1 MTEPYPSAIAA
12 AAALAITCYLSLVLG
27 ALRYY
32 SLARFEEL
40 LASDKVRLSRLRA
53 LLEDEDQLVVAV
65 TALRGITTTI
75 GLVALTATVL
85 AFAAAAEASP
95 QAVEAPLPAAPGLLA
110 WLQAAALGA
119 AVFVG
124 VGHLMPHAIGERR
137 AEAVI
142 IRCLPSVHYLRLAAT
157 PVLWPFVLLTR
168 LALRAANVEQEDEA
182 EEIKDEILSAALA
195 GENEGVIDE
204 QTKDVIKNLIEF
216 RDVSVGEV
224 MTPRPDIVYVDA
236 SDDLQ
241 TMLRKALE
249 HQFSRLPVVDKSPD
263 RVVGIVMVKDLFRV
277 ALEKK
282 AVDVKT
288 LFRPPNFVPETK
300 KVADLLKELR
310 AKRTHMA
317 LVADEYG
324 GTAGLVTI
332 EDCIEE
338 IIGEIDDE
346 HDTAE
351 KPPIRRISE
360 VEADLDAKVS
370 IDEVNEELGT
380 KIPEEEEVETIGG
393 FITMRLGKIP
403 VKGDKV
409 ALNGYLF
416 TVTDADERRVR
427 RVHLRLNV
435 TAVAAAPASAIP

>member
-1 MTEPYPSAIAA
+1 MNDPYPSAIAA
-12 AAALAITCYLSLVLG
+12 AAAFTVTCYLSLVLG
-27 ALRYY
+27 ALRSY

-40 LASDKVRLSRLRA
+40 LPDDKARLARLRT
-53 LLEDEDQLVVAV
+53 LLEDEDQLVLAV
-65 TALRGITTTI
+65 TALRGIATTL
-75 GLVALTATVL
+75 GLVALTATVV
-85 AFAAAAEASP
+85 AAAGGGLVAWAEA
-95 QAVEAPLPAAPGLLA
+95 VGL
-110 WLQAAALGA
+110 GVV
-119 AVFVG
+119 VFVAF
-124 VGHLMPHAIGERR
+124 GHLVPHAIGERR
-137 AEAVI
+137 AEPVI
-142 IRCLPSVHYLRLAAT
+142 IRCLPSVDAMRLVAT
-157 PVLWPFVLLTR
+157 PLLWVFTALNR
-168 LALRAANVEQEDEA
+168 LALRAANVDEEDEA

-224 MTPRPDIVYVDA
+224 MTPRPDIVAVDA
-236 SDDLQ
+236 GEDVEVVLK
-241 TMLRKALE
+241 KALE
-249 HQFSRLPVVDKSPD
+249 HQFSRLPVVDRSLD
-263 RVVGIVMVKDLFRV
+263 RVIGIVMVKDLFRA
-277 ALEKK
+277 ALERRP
-282 AVDVKT
+282 VD
-288 LFRPPNFVPETK
+288 LRSLSRPPMFVPETK

-310 AKRTHMA
+310 GRKTHMA
-317 LVADEYG
+317 MVADEYG

-338 IIGEIDDE
+338 IIGEIEDE
-346 HDTAE
+346 HDTDE
-351 KPPIRRISE
+351 RPPIRRVSE
-360 VEADLDAKVS
+360 VEADLDAKVP

-427 RVHLRLNV
+427 RVHLRMNV
-435 TAVAAAPASAIP
+435 PAVAVAPPS

>member
-1 MTEPYPSAIAA
+1 M
-12 AAALAITCYLSLVLG
+12 TCYLSLVLG

-40 LASDKVRLSRLRA
+40 LASDKARMARLRA
-53 LLEDEDQLVVAV
+53 LLEDEDRLVLTV
-65 TALRGITTTI
+65 TSLRGITTTV

-85 AFAAAAEASP
+85 ALARPGVAL
-95 QAVEAPLPAAPGLLA
+95 EAPLVGAANGPGLLA
-110 WLQAAALGA
+110 WAQAAALG
-119 AVFVG
+119 VVLFMG
-124 VGHLMPHAIGERR
+124 LGQLMPHAIGERR
-137 AEAVI
+137 AEQVI
-142 IRCLPSVHYLRLAAT
+142 IRFLPSVHYLRLAAT
-157 PVLWPFVLLTR
+157 PVLWLFIGLNR
-168 LALRAANVEQEDEA
+168 LALSVANVEQEDEE

-216 RDVSVGEV
+216 RDVSVGEI
-224 MTPRPDIVYVDA
+224 MTPRPDVVFVDA

-241 TMLRKALE
+241 SMLRKALE
-249 HQFSRLPVVDKSPD
+249 HQFSRLPVVEKGLD
-263 RVVGIVMVKDLFRV
+263 RVVGIVMAKDLFRV
-277 ALEKK
+277 ATEKK
-282 AVDVKT
+282 DVDVKT

-351 KPPIRRISE
+351 RPPIRRISD
-360 VEADLDAKVS
+360 VEADLDAKVP
-370 IDEVNEELGT
+370 IEDVNEEMGT

-427 RVHLRLNV
+427 RVHLKLNEP
-435 TAVAAAPASAIP
+435 AVAAAASTSS

>member
-1 MTEPYPSAIAA
+1 MNDPYPSAIAA
-12 AAALAITCYLSLVLG
+12 AAAFTVTCYLSLVLG
-27 ALRYY
+27 ALRSY

-40 LASDKVRLSRLRA
+40 LPDDKARLARLRT
-53 LLEDEDQLVVAV
+53 LLEDEDQLVLAV
-65 TALRGITTTI
+65 TALRGIATTL
-75 GLVALTATVL
+75 GLVALTATVV
-85 AFAAAAEASP
+85 AAAGGGLVAWAEA
-95 QAVEAPLPAAPGLLA
+95 VGL
-110 WLQAAALGA
+110 GVV
-119 AVFVG
+119 VFVAF
-124 VGHLMPHAIGERR
+124 GHLVPHAIGERR
-137 AEAVI
+137 AEPVI
-142 IRCLPSVHYLRLAAT
+142 VRCLPSVDAMRLVAT
-157 PVLWPFVLLTR
+157 PLLWVFTALNR
-168 LALRAANVEQEDEA
+168 LALRAANVDEEDEA

-224 MTPRPDIVYVDA
+224 MTPRPDIVAVDA
-236 SDDLQ
+236 GEDVEVVLK
-241 TMLRKALE
+241 KALE
-249 HQFSRLPVVDKSPD
+249 HQFSRLPVVDRSLD
-263 RVVGIVMVKDLFRV
+263 RVIGIVMVKDLFRA
-277 ALEKK
+277 ALERRP
-282 AVDVKT
+282 VD
-288 LFRPPNFVPETK
+288 LRSLSRPPMFVPETK

-310 AKRTHMA
+310 GRKTHMA
-317 LVADEYG
+317 MVADEYG

-338 IIGEIDDE
+338 IIGEIEDE
-346 HDTAE
+346 HDTDE
-351 KPPIRRISE
+351 RPPIRRVSE
-360 VEADLDAKVS
+360 VEADLDAKVP

-427 RVHLRLNV
+427 RVHLRMNV
-435 TAVAAAPASAIP
+435 PAVAVAPPS

>member
-1 MTEPYPSAIAA
+1 MNDPYPSAIAA
-12 AAALAITCYLSLVLG
+12 AAAFTVTCYLSLVLG
-27 ALRYY
+27 ALRSY

-40 LASDKVRLSRLRA
+40 LPDDKARLARLRT
-53 LLEDEDQLVVAV
+53 LLEDEDQLVLAV
-65 TALRGITTTI
+65 TALRGIATTL
-75 GLVALTATVL
+75 GLVALTATVV
-85 AFAAAAEASP
+85 AAAGGGLVAWAEA
-95 QAVEAPLPAAPGLLA
+95 V
-110 WLQAAALGA
+110 ALGVV
-119 AVFVG
+119 VFVAF
-124 VGHLMPHAIGERR
+124 GHLVPHAIGERR
-137 AEAVI
+137 AEPVI
-142 IRCLPSVHYLRLAAT
+142 VRCLPSVDAMRLVAT
-157 PVLWPFVLLTR
+157 PLLWVFTALNR
-168 LALRAANVEQEDEA
+168 LALRAANVDEEDEA

-224 MTPRPDIVYVDA
+224 MTPRPDIVAVDA
-236 SDDLQ
+236 GEDIEVVLK
-241 TMLRKALE
+241 KALE
-249 HQFSRLPVVDKSPD
+249 HQFSRLPVVDRSLD
-263 RVVGIVMVKDLFRV
+263 RVIGIVMVKDLFRA
-277 ALEKK
+277 ALEKRP
-282 AVDVKT
+282 VD
-288 LFRPPNFVPETK
+288 LRSLSRPPMFVPETK

-310 AKRTHMA
+310 GRKTHMA
-317 LVADEYG
+317 MVADEYG

-338 IIGEIDDE
+338 IIGEIEDE
-346 HDTAE
+346 HDTDE
-351 KPPIRRISE
+351 RPPIRRVSE
-360 VEADLDAKVS
+360 VEADLDAKVP

-427 RVHLRLNV
+427 RVHLRMNV
-435 TAVAAAPASAIP
+435 PAVAVAPPS

>member
-40 LASDKVRLSRLRA
+40 LASDKVRLARLRA

-65 TALRGITTTI
+65 TALRGIATTS
-75 GLVALTATVL
+75 GLVALTAAVL
-85 AFAAAAEASP
+85 AATGGAGAA
-95 QAVEAPLPAAPGLLA
+95 AAPGLLA
-110 WLQAAALGA
+110 WVEAAAIGVV
-119 AVFVG
+119 VFVG
-124 VGHLMPHAIGERR
+124 FGHLMPHAIGERR
-137 AEAVI
+137 AEPVI

-157 PVLWPFVLLTR
+157 PTLWPFMALNR

-216 RDVSVGEV
+216 RDVCVGEV
-224 MTPRPDIVYVDA
+224 MTPRPDVVYVDA

-249 HQFSRLPVVDKSPD
+249 HQFSRLPVIDRSLD

-282 AVDVKT
+282 EVDVKT
-288 LFRPPNFVPETK
+288 LFRPPNFVPESK

-351 KPPIRRISE
+351 KPPIRIISQ

-370 IDEVNEELGT
+370 IEEVNEELGT

-435 TAVAAAPASAIP
+435 PAVATAPATAIP

>member
-40 LASDKVRLSRLRA
+40 LASDKARLHRLRS

-65 TALRGITTTI
+65 TALRGVVTTV
-75 GLVALTATVL
+75 GLVALTAAVL
-85 AFAAAAEASP
+85 AVSGRADF
-95 QAVEAPLPAAPGLLA
+95 LA
-110 WLQAAALGA
+110 WAQAAALGVV
-119 AVFVG
+119 VFVG

-137 AEAVI
+137 AEPVI
-142 IRCLPSVHYLRLAAT
+142 IRCLPLVHALRLVAT
-157 PVLWPFVLLTR
+157 PLLWPFLLLNR
-168 LALRAANVEQEDEA
+168 LALRVANVEQEDEA

-224 MTPRPDIVYVDA
+224 MTPRPEVVYVDA

-249 HQFSRLPVVDKSPD
+249 HQFSRLPVVDKSLD
-263 RVVGIVMVKDLFRV
+263 RVVGIVMVKDLFRL

-282 AVDVKT
+282 DVDLKT

-351 KPPIRRISE
+351 KPPIHKISE

-370 IDEVNEELGT
+370 IEEVNEELGT
-380 KIPEEEEVETIGG
+380 KIPEEEEVDTIGG

-403 VKGDKV
+403 AKGDKV

-427 RVHLRLNV
+427 RVHLRMNV
-435 TAVAAAPASAIP
+435 AAVAPTASALP